1 MTNIYH
7 WMIEFATFQP
17 GNSFILLAGS
27 HGMLTC
33 WQKITSN
40 ADNVGN
46 CNVATVCL
54 ENSKLFCVW
63 NVDLLKQRGEI
74 TVPYP
79 TPTTCGASGAFG
91 GKNAG
96 RGGGAVIA
104 GPLGTA
110 GAATAWGASILA
122 LGFTSSKKIISEHRA
137 EMYVYIDVRV
147 CIYIYLHM
155 LYYIYTCTYV
165 YIYIYVHWNMIW
177 VTWWSI
183 SEKAI

>member
-1 MTNIYH
+1 M
-7 WMIEFATFQP
+7 
-17 GNSFILLAGS
+17 
-27 HGMLTC
+27 
-33 WQKITSN
+33 
-40 ADNVGN
+40 
-46 CNVATVCL
+46 
-54 ENSKLFCVW
+54 
-63 NVDLLKQRGEI
+63 
-74 TVPYP
+74 PYP

-147 CIYIYLHM
+147 CIYIYISTYVILH
-155 LYYIYTCTYV
+155 IYMYVCV
-165 YIYIYVHWNMIW
+165 YIYIRTLKHDMSHMMVDFGKSNINIRIAKW
-177 VTWWSI
+177 VS
-183 SEKAI
+183 SARGQLE